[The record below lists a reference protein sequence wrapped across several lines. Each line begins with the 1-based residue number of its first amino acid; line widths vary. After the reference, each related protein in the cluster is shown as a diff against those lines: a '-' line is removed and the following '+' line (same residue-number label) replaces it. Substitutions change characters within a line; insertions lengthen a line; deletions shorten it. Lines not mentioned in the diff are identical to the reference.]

1 MSDSRIVVVGTT
13 SDYIDH
19 IRRNYPGRALFI
31 TDPQERARAAE
42 AVPESYEE
50 VLTGLNNFNHV
61 LETLRQHL
69 NLYGMKPAGVACYD
83 CESLGLSAYLARKL
97 GLMFPSE
104 NSIKLSRNKFFSKN
118 LWQQAGLPCPAV
130 ILVRDLSDMLQFM
143 DKIGKPLIIKPLTG
157 AGSELVFK
165 CSDHDDCRKA
175 FETIKSQ
182 MITRRKLRLYHSE
195 DIKSAGVK
203 PLKEFA
209 AEEFV
214 EGTEY
219 SCDFMIETDRLEIFR
234 IARKINAHDQSPG
247 TVMAYVVPAG
257 LPDNIDYEQF
267 KLLLANAAHIMGLKH
282 AVCMVDFI
290 VHQDNI
296 CLLEITPRPG
306 GDCLPRLISYS
317 FGLDMIGLALDFA
330 EGKPVFI
337 PEALHREAF
346 VGLRIL
352 AKRSGVI
359 RSIDEHA
366 IVRDSRV
373 RECHILRSTGHKV
386 IFPPDDY
393 ESRLLGHVIFKPASS
408 ECIEQEC
415 LEIESKLVVEM
426 EDSPWESMQ
435 AH

>member
-1 MSDSRIVVVGTT
+1 MSDGRIVVVGTT

-19 IRRNYPGRALFI
+19 IRRNYPDRALFI
-31 TDPQERARAAE
+31 TDPQERAKAAE
-42 AVPESYEE
+42 AVPEPYEE

-61 LETLRQHL
+61 LANLHQHL
-69 NLYGMKPAGVACYD
+69 NLYGVKPAGIACYD

-97 GLMFPSE
+97 RLMFPSE
-104 NSIKLSRNKFFSKN
+104 NSVRLSRNKYFSKN

-165 CSDHDDCRKA
+165 CTDHDDCRRA
-175 FETIKSQ
+175 FETITSQ
-182 MITRRKLRLYHSE
+182 MINRRKLRLYHSE

-214 EGTEY
+214 DGTEY
-219 SCDFMIETDRLEIFR
+219 SCDFLIEADRVEIFR
-234 IARKINAHDQSPG
+234 IARKINALDQTPG
-247 TVMAYVVPAG
+247 TITAYVVPAD
-257 LPDNIDYEQF
+257 LPEKIDCEQF
-267 KLLLANAAHIMGLKH
+267 KFMLAKAAHIMGFKR
-282 AVCMVDFI
+282 AICMVDFI
-290 VHQDNI
+290 VHQDRVY
-296 CLLEITPRPG
+296 LLEITPRPG

-317 FGLDMIGLALDFA
+317 CGLDMIGLALDFA
-330 EGKPVFI
+330 EGKPVSI
-337 PEALHREAF
+337 SEALHWEIL

-359 RSIDEHA
+359 RSIDDHV

-373 RECHILRSTGHKV
+373 RECFILRSTKHKV

-393 ESRLLGHVIFKPASS
+393 ESRLLGHVIFKPVSS
-408 ECIEQEC
+408 KCIEQEC
-415 LEIESKLVVEM
+415 FEIESKLIVEM
-426 EDSPWESMQ
+426 EDSPWKSMQ
-435 AH
+435 AQ